1 MHINLRHIFKGQLL
15 RNSFWTFSDLVLYPL
30 LMIGATPLFINQLGA
45 EQYGLWM
52 MLTVVVQL
60 MNALNF
66 GVGDSTIKYTSAGL
80 ALNQQKNIAEIV
92 NRNVSLGV
100 LLTLITTLLGVCAAY
115 FIEQFELLAIRKADY
130 TITVQV
136 LVLFSLSAGLKFI
149 EQVFLSVLKGY
160 QRFDIA
166 ARLSMSSRVS
176 VLLASAA
183 VVSWGF
189 GLLEIA
195 LVTVGCNIFNLFI
208 QVLILR
214 QRISGLNLFPRFRF
228 NSAQEIFQQ
237 NGWYWLQSVIALIG
251 FLSDRIIIGFYID
264 MATVGYYS
272 IAALV
277 GTQIHNVLLAFGSFV
292 FPKVSARI
300 SQQKN
305 IEQVYYV
312 SRMAIAGLGW
322 GIITCLMFG
331 GSIIFKWWL
340 GDTVFEASYPLIRL
354 YLSFEAI
361 ILLIVIPYHFINGS
375 QHLKLNSLFEFI
387 LRSSHVVFMLLLYP
401 FYGLEGIVWALIL
414 TTAVNIPFQYYF
426 FHKHILHQTGWRD
439 ALLPVL
445 PAFLLIAS
453 FLLTHVYM
461 QVGFLAGAVIVFK
474 FVYWNKALK
483 AFSS

>member
-15 RNSFWTFSDLVLYPL
+15 RNSFWTFSDLALYPL
-30 LMIGATPLFINQLGA
+30 LMIVATPLFISKLGA

-80 ALNQQKNIAEIV
+80 ALNQQKEIADVV

-100 LLTLITTLLGVCAAY
+100 ILTLITTLLGVLAAF
-115 FIEQFELLAIRKADY
+115 FIERFEILAIPKADY

-149 EQVFLSVLKGY
+149 EQVFLSVLKGH

-166 ARLSMSSRVS
+166 ARLSMCSRVS

-183 VVSWGF
+183 VVNWDF

-195 LVTVGCNIFNLFI
+195 LVTVGCNILNLLI
-208 QVLILR
+208 QVIILR
-214 QRISGLNLFPRFRF
+214 QRMPGLYLFPRFRIR
-228 NSAQEIFQQ
+228 SWEEIFQQ
-237 NGWYWLQSVIALIG
+237 NGWFWLQSVIALTG
-251 FLSDRIIIGFYID
+251 FLADRIIIGFYID

-322 GIITCLMFG
+322 SIIACLMFG

-340 GDTVFEASYPLIRL
+340 GEEVYAASYSLIRL
-354 YLSFEAI
+354 YLSFETI
-361 ILLIVIPYHFINGS
+361 ILLIIIPYHFINGS
-375 QHLKLNSLFEFI
+375 HHLKLNSLFEFL

-401 FYGLEGIVWALIL
+401 HYGLTGIVWALIL
-414 TTAVNIPFQYYF
+414 TTAVNMPFQYYL
-426 FHKHILHQTGWRD
+426 FHQRVLNQTGLMN
-439 ALLPVL
+439 ALLPVV
-445 PAFLLIAS
+445 PALFLTAS
-453 FLLTHVYM
+453 FLLTHVYL
-461 QVGFLAGAVIVFK
+461 QIGFLAAAVIVFK
-474 FVYWNKALK
+474 FVYWNKAIK